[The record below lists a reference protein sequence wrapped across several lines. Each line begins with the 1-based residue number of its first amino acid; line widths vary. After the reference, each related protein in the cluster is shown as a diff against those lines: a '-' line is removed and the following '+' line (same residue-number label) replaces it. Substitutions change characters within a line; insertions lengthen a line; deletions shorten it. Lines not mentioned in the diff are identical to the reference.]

1 MTKIEWT
8 DQTWNPATG
17 CTKVSQ
23 GCKNCYAEKVFPR
36 TVHGQYVEVKPVQIG
51 QNGTTLHRPRK
62 FTDVR
67 THDNRLE
74 YPLRW
79 KKPRMVFVNSMS
91 DMFHED
97 IPEHF
102 IDKVFAVMALTP
114 QHTFQVLTKRAKRM
128 RDYLVTLEHEDQI
141 ERWYEAGLAVTRDPH
156 ADEIITGIDYPL
168 RNVWLGASVEDQ
180 PTADERIPLLLQTPA
195 AVRFVSYEPA
205 LGPVTFTGISSVPA
219 CFNALLVGRYPR
231 LDWVIVGGES
241 GPKARPFDIT
251 WARSTV
257 GQCRD
262 AGVPVF
268 IKQLGAR
275 PYEKRPADGGPHG
288 THEALRA
295 IGRPHPQCNWYKD
308 WTLVH
313 TPDGESNWYKYL
325 ALANSK
331 GGDMAEWPEDLRV
344 REFPRVA

>member
-1 MTKIEWT
+1 MSTIEWT
-8 DQTWNPATG
+8 SKTWNPVRG
-17 CTKVSQ
+17 CSIVSK
-23 GCKNCYAEKVFPR
+23 GCRSCYAMKQAHRFSGPGGKYEGLTIMTNGGPVWSGDIRLVPEKLIEP
-36 TVHGQYVEVKPVQIG
+36 
-51 QNGTTLHRPRK
+51 LH
-62 FTDVR
+62 
-67 THDNRLE
+67 
-74 YPLRW
+74 W

-91 DMFHED
+91 DLFHEGVPD
-97 IPEHF
+97 EF
-102 IDKVFAVMALTP
+102 IDKVFAVMALCP
-114 QHTFQVLTKRAKRM
+114 QHTFQVLTKRPKRM
-128 RDYLVTLEHEDQI
+128 RDYLSVGATCIRISIRHQAEGLFGKDPGALPKAIPNIWLGVSAEDQQ
-141 ERWYEAGLAVTRDPH
+141 RA
-156 ADEIITGIDYPL
+156 
-168 RNVWLGASVEDQ
+168 NK
-180 PTADERIPLLLQTPA
+180 RIPLLLQTPA

-231 LDWVIVGGES
+231 IDWVIVGGES